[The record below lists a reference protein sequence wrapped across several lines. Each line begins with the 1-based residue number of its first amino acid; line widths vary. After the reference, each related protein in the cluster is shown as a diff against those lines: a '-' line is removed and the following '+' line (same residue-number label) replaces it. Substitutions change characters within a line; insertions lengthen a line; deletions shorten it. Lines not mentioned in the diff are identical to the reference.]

1 MANHVFKTKFEI
13 GRKLGMLLVT
23 KELIERVYKGKN
35 GLGYDVWERQV
46 ECLCDCGNIVNRE
59 YRSLVKSEKA
69 GQVSSCGCY
78 HRRKKSKE
86 IPRME
91 GVDEMTRKEKSN
103 HAKDMILKGHNNV
116 EIRSALGVSHSKIS
130 LLRKEMGI
138 NYYTVAKDSDIEI
151 GLKKHF
157 LTVISLSDERY
168 LRGNRLVTCKCD
180 CGVIKNIAWSLFN
193 NEKIKSCGCLG
204 RETARNLMKQRVEEN
219 RKHGDSNR
227 KSEHMYIYQVW
238 MGMKQRCYNSNNKR
252 YSTYGGKGL
261 TVYEPWINDYLA
273 FKEYVL
279 TNLGERLNANTGR
292 RSDNE
297 SMDRIDVNIGYHPG
311 NLRWADFI
319 TQANNKTIQS
329 MGHKTRPMVEEE
341 TGVKM
346 IHTYQL
352 KQLYEKYYK
361 TKLKKGNVVHHIN
374 WDGSDN
380 SKKNLLEVTR
390 VEHGWLHQSTNYHL
404 REETRGSIIKIL
416 KGVDWKD
423 YIKKHPRV

>member
-1 MANHVFKTKFEI
+1 V
-13 GRKLGMLLVT
+13 
-23 KELIERVYKGKN
+23 
-35 GLGYDVWERQV
+35 
-46 ECLCDCGNIVNRE
+46 CDCGNIVNRE
-59 YRSLVKSEKA
+59 YRSLIKCVKRGSTP
-69 GQVSSCGCY
+69 SCGCLQNRIKTRVVPKIEGLITKEQKY
-78 HRRKKSKE
+78 KAIKELSLLKEYNNKE
-86 IPRME
+86 IAQA
-91 GVDEMTRKEKSN
+91 V
-103 HAKDMILKGHNNV
+103 
-116 EIRSALGVSHSKIS
+116 GVSIS
-130 LLRKEMGI
+130 YVDTARYTMGVTSYSI
-138 NYYTVAKDSDIEI
+138 KNIKNEELQI
-151 GLKKHF
+151 GKK
-157 LTVISLSDERY
+157 Y
-168 LRGNRLVTCKCD
+168 NRLTIIGPSDKRSKKGDKFVITQCD
-180 CGVIKNIAWSLFN
+180 CGTIKELRYCSV
-193 NEKIKSCGCLG
+193 KSSDTKSCGCLA
-204 RETARNLMKQRVEEN
+204 RESAMNLMKQRVEEN

-238 MGMKQRCYNSNNKR
+238 MGMKQRCYNPNNKR

-279 TNLGERLNANTGR
+279 TNLGERHNANTGR

-390 VEHGWLHQSTNYHL
+390 AEHGWLHQSTNYHL

-416 KGVDWKD
+416 KGVDWED